1 MEYRGDV
8 MNNTLT
14 TTGRWLVGC
23 LVATILG
30 FFLGLSQDHSAQAT
44 QASASRI
51 QWPAAVWGS
60 R

>member
-1 MEYRGDV
+1 
-8 MNNTLT
+8 MNNSLV

-30 FFLGLSQDHSAQAT
+30 FFLGLSQDHTGFGPEAGH
-44 QASASRI
+44 ASRI
-51 QWPAAVWGS
+51 QWPASSWSS